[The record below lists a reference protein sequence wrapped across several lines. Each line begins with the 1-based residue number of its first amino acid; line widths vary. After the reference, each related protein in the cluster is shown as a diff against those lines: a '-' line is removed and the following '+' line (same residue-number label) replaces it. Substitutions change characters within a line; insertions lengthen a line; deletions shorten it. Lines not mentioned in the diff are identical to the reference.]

1 MATADQ
7 INQLNEALKK
17 LNSVDL
23 DRLKRTSLGEESLTK
38 DLASRETKIQKL
50 ADLAKLYA
58 PLVHNSTV
66 SRISSTIETIA
77 NSMIAQATLESSEYL
92 TQRDGFLQ
100 TIDTHI
106 EEANNWKPILAGAA
120 MLDRGFLDDE
130 GLKRESERALANLQK
145 VTGETLATIQAA
157 AEKSIQGAKKLAEE
171 IETKAR
177 RTATKISVVEA
188 QNQFREAS
196 THDAKQVKL
205 WGWLAGA
212 SIILL
217 IATPLLF
224 MMHWPL
230 PETGEWPVALYHT
243 LLRVLVLSAIAG
255 IATFTFRMLRVHL
268 HLAEKNRH
276 RVRVANSVES
286 FVQSALEPA
295 QRDLILARL
304 TDSIVSFGDSG
315 LVEHGGED
323 RPSPLSG
330 DVLARIVAAISS
342 KGSS

>member
-7 INQLNEALKK
+7 INHLDEALKK
-17 LNSVDL
+17 LSSVDL
-23 DRLKRTSLGEESLTK
+23 DRLKRASLGEESLTK
-38 DLASRETKIQKL
+38 DLASRETKIQKI

-58 PLVHNSTV
+58 PLVHND
-66 SRISSTIETIA
+66 IAAQIHSTIETIA
-77 NSMIAQATLESSEYL
+77 DSMITQATLESADYL

-100 TIDTHI
+100 TLDTHI
-106 EEANNWKPILAGAA
+106 EEANIWTPTLAGAA

-130 GLKRESERALANLQK
+130 GLKRESERALENLQK
-145 VTGETLATIQAA
+145 TTDETLATIQAA
-157 AEKSIQGAKKLAEE
+157 AERSIQGAKDLAEE
-171 IETKAR
+171 IEAKAR

-212 SIILL
+212 SISLL
-217 IATPLLF
+217 IVTPLF
-224 MMHWPL
+224 MMYWPL
-230 PETGEWPVALYHT
+230 PETGAWPVALYHT

-255 IATFTFRMLRVHL
+255 IATFAFRMLRAHL

-315 LVEHGGED
+315 LVEHDGED

-330 DVLARIVAAISS
+330 DVLGRIVAAISS